1 MRKEIKMTNFEA
13 AVELSLNDWTASFPT
28 EFDLPEPSAAYQ
40 KGIAELMDKMRGDR
54 YHKFTRRTARA
65 ILIAAII
72 MAIATVTLAAT
83 VGRDF
88 IVQKFS
94 DYSTYNVVDSSG
106 VKDVEDIHI
115 GYIPKGFELENIEK
129 GEHYEYYNYKTEQK
143 WINVYK
149 SEIDSEVSFDTEAKN
164 GVQIIIKN
172 YKAMYY
178 SNEETEFNGVV
189 WNDGTFIYRVQ
200 GNIKKEEL
208 LRISENIS

>member
-54 YHKFTRRTARA
+54 YHKFTRKTARA

-115 GYIPKGFELENIEK
+115 GYIPEGFKLSHKESTNKDYFIVYSSEN
-129 GEHYEYYNYKTEQK
+129 K
-143 WINVYK
+143 WINIYK
-149 SEIDSEVSFDTEAKN
+149 MRIDSDITFDTEYKN
-164 GVQIIIKN
+164 
-172 YKAMYY
+172 
-178 SNEETEFNGVV
+178 S
-189 WNDGTFIYRVQ
+189 
-200 GNIKKEEL
+200 EEL
-208 LRISENIS
+208 LINSFKGIYYEDHKLEFAGIVWNNGTYNYNIEGNLSKNELIKIAESID

>member
-1 MRKEIKMTNFEA
+1 MTNFEA

-54 YHKFTRRTARA
+54 YHKFTRKTARA

-115 GYIPKGFELENIEK
+115 GYIPKGFEVHDKTVSDDL
-129 GEHYEYYNYKTEQK
+129 YLLVYNNNDL
-143 WINVYK
+143 WINIK
-149 SEIDSEVSFDTEAKN
+149 ESAIDTEVKFDTEFSN
-164 GVQIIIKN
+164 GKPIKIGIYDGVLFQDLNKDYTGVTFNNGSYIITVDGNIP
-172 YKAMYY
+172 
-178 SNEETEFNGVV
+178 ETEL
-189 WNDGTFIYRVQ
+189 I
-200 GNIKKEEL
+200 
-208 LRISENIS
+208 RIAESIS

>member
-1 MRKEIKMTNFEA
+1 MTNFEA

-94 DYSTYNVVDSSG
+94 DYSTYNVVDESA
-106 VKDVEDIHI
+106 VKKVNNLRI
-115 GYIPKGFELENIEK
+115 GYVPKGYKIESKEITDYTQNYVYRFNSNWISIFKSKLDTQINYDTEYKNGEHLLINGVEYIYYHDDDLNFSGLVWNNGYFVFTVEGNIAREELLKIAENIE
-129 GEHYEYYNYKTEQK
+129 
-143 WINVYK
+143 
-149 SEIDSEVSFDTEAKN
+149 
-164 GVQIIIKN
+164 
-172 YKAMYY
+172 
-178 SNEETEFNGVV
+178 
-189 WNDGTFIYRVQ
+189 
-200 GNIKKEEL
+200 
-208 LRISENIS
+208 

>member
-1 MRKEIKMTNFEA
+1 MTNFEA

-54 YHKFTRRTARA
+54 YHKFTRKTARA

-115 GYIPKGFELENIEK
+115 GYIPKGFELSHKESVDDYMFLSYSKQYSVLNIKKAE
-129 GEHYEYYNYKTEQK
+129 
-143 WINVYK
+143 IND
-149 SEIDSEVSFDTEAKN
+149 ETNFDTEYKN
-164 GVQIIIKN
+164 SESISVNQFEGVCFEDTSLNYYGIIWN
-172 YKAMYY
+172 NGYY
-178 SNEETEFNGVV
+178 
-189 WNDGTFIYRVQ
+189 TFTVD
-200 GNIKKEEL
+200 GNIPKEEL
-208 LRISENIS
+208 LKIAESIE